1 MSEQTIQ
8 SQDINLTQVFQAFYT
23 VPDYQ
28 REYVWETADVEQ
40 FLGDINGELAD
51 NDAADAPEYFIG
63 SIVVCPGDNGV
74 LEKAKLS

>member
-8 SQDINLTQVFQAFYT
+8 SYDINVDNVFKSFYA

-28 REYVWETADVEQ
+28 REYVWEAEQVEQ

-51 NDAADAPEYFIG
+51 DAATAP
-63 SIVVCPGDNGV
+63 SISSGASSFARASM
-74 LEKAKLS
+74 ESWT